1 MTEMDNLTG
10 TVVKIKTTL
19 QLKSERDLY
28 ADWFDFKKE
37 EITDLVMLIGTVVK
51 TRIVLEQINYGSH

>member
-28 ADWFDFKKE
+28 ADWLDFKKE

-51 TRIVLEQINYGSH
+51 TRIVLE

>member
-19 QLKSERDLY
+19 QLKSE
-28 ADWFDFKKE
+28 
-37 EITDLVMLIGTVVK
+37 ISMLIGL
-51 TRIVLEQINYGSH
+51 IF

>member
-1 MTEMDNLTG
+1 MTETGNPTG

-28 ADWFDFKKE
+28 ADWFDFKRE
-37 EITDLVMLIGTVVK
+37 EITDLVMLRGIVVK
-51 TRIVLEQINYGSH
+51 TRIVLE